1 MCYGTD
7 LNRNFEYMWMYA
19 GASNNSCTQTYA
31 GPEPFSEPETRALRD
46 WVLANNEH
54 AKLYLAFHSYGE
66 MMLFPWGYEF
76 LIFYSVWFS
85 YMTLCRYY
93 TTFSKKQI

>member
-19 GASNNSCTQTYA
+19 GASNNSCTEIYA

-46 WVLANNEH
+46 WILANNEH

-66 MMLFPWGYEF
+66 MMLFPWGYASF
-76 LIFYSVWFS
+76 IYYSA
-85 YMTLCRYY
+85 
-93 TTFSKKQI
+93 